1 MAGLLAWAADV
12 VGGEEE
18 EDEEDR
24 DSIQQLILT
33 PDQQHY
39 VTQLNLKTASLNR
52 SIQDLRLRIPPSDIS
67 LRLPHL
73 HAHSLSSNA
82 ALALQLNSHSA
93 TRLQAQNR
101 EAKLLEENAALENE
115 VSNCHTKIQEKL
127 EEIDELRKKLEVEF
141 IPEEM
146 DLIEESLKAE
156 LQNAQT
162 ASTIHQSDESSAES
176 DQKMENEDKGDASNS
191 ALVEKLENKK
201 KELQMTEDRI
211 QTLEKKWAELQEKA
225 LKSPSPAQREKALDK
240 QLHSLIQQLASKQA
254 QAETLVN
261 EIHVKEKELERLN
274 GMWRRVE
281 HGNREANAA
290 RNRFARGGLSNAYDL
305 DDTDLYGHNKLPYHT
320 GGRSD
325 HRQRLR
331 LIRSSFVLYIFLLH
345 VIVFIKI
352 SFF

>member
-12 VGGEEE
+12 VGHEEE
-18 EDEEDR
+18 ERSDGE
-24 DSIQQLILT
+24 DSIPLILT
-33 PDQQHY
+33 PDQQQY
-39 VTQLNLKTASLNR
+39 LTQLNLKAASLTR

-82 ALALQLNSHSA
+82 ALALQLNSHSD
-93 TRLQAQNR
+93 TRQQAQNR
-101 EAKLLEENAALENE
+101 EAKLLEENSALENE

-127 EEIDELRKKLEVEF
+127 EEIEELRKKL
-141 IPEEM
+141 EEM

-156 LQNAQT
+156 LQNMHK
-162 ASTIHQSDESSAES
+162 ASSIRQSDESSAES
-176 DQKMENEDKGDASNS
+176 DQKMENEDKGDTSNS
-191 ALVEKLENKK
+191 ALMEKLENKK

-240 QLHSLIQQLASKQA
+240 QLHSLIQQLAAKQA
-254 QAETLVN
+254 QAEALVN
-261 EIHVKEKELERLN
+261 EIHLKEKELERLN

-281 HGNREANAA
+281 NGNREANAA
-290 RNRFARGGLSNAYDL
+290 RNRFARGGSSSAYDF

-320 GGRSD
+320 GGRAEQ
-325 HRQRLR
+325 RQRLR